1 MNNKFRIK
9 EKIQI
14 DYGFTKNDSKFDE
27 NCLDVKDEIK
37 FSYLEEVKEK
47 RKNTKFRRI
56 FKNFILKL
64 FFVLMI

>member
-47 RKNTKFRRI
+47 RIKIQNLEEYLRI
-56 FKNFILKL
+56 L
-64 FFVLMI
+64 F